1 MPDQYL
7 IGNGAWC
14 SCCFPKGRPDTSQ
27 LDPGRFATVDSWRER
42 IRQGCNECAG
52 KGRIGFSAEE
62 IVAAT
67 VRENR
72 AWRARA

>member
-1 MPDQYL
+1 MPDQFL

-14 SCCFPKGRPDTSQ
+14 SCCFPKGA
-27 LDPGRFATVDSWRER
+27 PGFGWKKR
-42 IRQGCNECAG
+42 IRPGCNECAG

-67 VRENR
+67 VQANR